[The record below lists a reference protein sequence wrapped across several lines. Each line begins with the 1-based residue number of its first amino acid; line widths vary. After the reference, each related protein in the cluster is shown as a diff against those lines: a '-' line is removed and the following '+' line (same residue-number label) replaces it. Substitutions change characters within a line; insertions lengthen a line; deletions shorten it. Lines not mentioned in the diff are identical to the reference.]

1 VDGHLDGGTATCDLV
16 TAVAVR
22 PRRRPLRPPPAA
34 SPTEKRERCGHEGE
48 GGRRGGESTVATSPE
63 PADARRRWRLRR
75 ISRRKRETRGRRQAG
90 TGVLV
95 GIRLGC
101 NLLPKIQPTAI
112 KSLCWNKKS
121 NHGDATIFIY
131 LSFVD
136 DGTTFS
142 SIAIRFCWLMRR
154 D

>member
-1 VDGHLDGGTATCDLV
+1 LAKPGREERRHKKEASEHIAAQWWTATSMGAPPRATSSLPSPCAL
-16 TAVAVR
+16 ARRR
-22 PRRRPLRPPPAA
+22 PRRRPLRPPPVA
-34 SPTEKRERCGHEGE
+34 SPTEERERERERCGHEGE

-63 PADARRRWRLRR
+63 PADARRRWHLRR

-112 KSLCWNKKS
+112 KSLC
-121 NHGDATIFIY
+121 
-131 LSFVD
+131 
-136 DGTTFS
+136 
-142 SIAIRFCWLMRR
+142 
-154 D
+154 